1 MIPLNKLYEY
11 PTSTRA
17 LYNGERMYDVGKDRL
32 PSVTT
37 ILAATQSQEKQASL
51 AAWRARVGMNEAARI
66 TDQSS
71 NRGTTVH
78 TIIEGYLTGQNHL
91 DLTPLGEQSHPMA
104 QKIIDNCI
112 KDRITEIWGIE
123 PTLFHSGMK
132 YAGATDLICIHD
144 GVPTVCDWKQKN
156 KFIHS
161 FQKHYIHDYGLQIS
175 AYSLAFQDMFGEIIH
190 KGVNAMVTPKLEY
203 MEFTWEGEEFKKLK
217 YEWMK
222 KVEQYYEMKEKNQL
236 DKS

>member
-17 LYNGERMYDVGKDRL
+17 LYNGERMYDVGTQERY

-37 ILAATQSQEKQASL
+37 ILSATQSKEKQASL
-51 AAWRARVGMNEAARI
+51 AAWRARVGTNEAARI

-71 NRGTTVH
+71 NRGTTIH

-144 GVPTVCDWKQKN
+144 GVPTICDWKQSN
-156 KFIHS
+156 KAKRREWI
-161 FQKHYIHDYGLQIS
+161 KDYLEQIA
-175 AYSLAFQDMFGEIIH
+175 AYSLAFQDMFGETIH
-190 KGVNAMVTPKLEY
+190 KGVNAICTPNLY
-203 MEFTWEGEEFKKLK
+203 YQEFIWEGQEFKQAK
-217 YEWMK
+217 YDWMK
-222 KVEQYYEMKEKNQL
+222 RVEQYYNMKNKGLLTNAI
-236 DKS
+236 